1 MRIFVAL
8 FALAS
13 LFACKAQTATQAF
26 SVEAA
31 PQSEVI
37 RTQVSDTIFY
47 YYKGNNAVSAYITPW
62 LNNNRVVVLFDPF
75 GKETYRFENVQ
86 GHMSEVSKINTFHP
100 NGAVAA
106 INHYSNPGA
115 SINWADA
122 DYTFGINNEPEWMVV
137 HEHPE
142 TLENSMNNSFY
153 WDKKTNAWKRQE
165 VVIET
170 ITPEG
175 R

>member
-1 MRIFVAL
+1 MRILVAL
-8 FALAS
+8 FALVS
-13 LFACKAQTATQAF
+13 LVACKSQTAAQA
-26 SVEAA
+26 
-31 PQSEVI
+31 QSTAETEDSPAI
-37 RTQVSDTIFY
+37 RTQPADTIFY
-47 YYKGNNAVSAYITPW
+47 YYKGNNAVSAFITPW
-62 LNNNRVVVLFDPF
+62 VDNRRVVVLFDPF

-86 GHMSEVSKINTFHP
+86 GHMSEVSKITSFHP

-142 TLENSMNNSFY
+142 TLENTMNNSFY
-153 WDKKTNAWKRQE
+153 WDKKTKAWKRQE

>member
-1 MRIFVAL
+1 MRIVIAL

-13 LFACKAQTATQAF
+13 LFACKTQTAAQAA
-26 SVEAA
+26 SVDAA
-31 PQSEVI
+31 PQPEAI

-47 YYKGNNAVSAYITPW
+47 YYKGNNALSVYITPW
-62 LNNNRVVVLFDPF
+62 VDNKRMVVLFDPF

-86 GHMSEVSKINTFHP
+86 GHMSEVSKITSFHP

-153 WDKKTNAWKRQE
+153 WDKKTNSWKRQE
-165 VVIET
+165 VAIET